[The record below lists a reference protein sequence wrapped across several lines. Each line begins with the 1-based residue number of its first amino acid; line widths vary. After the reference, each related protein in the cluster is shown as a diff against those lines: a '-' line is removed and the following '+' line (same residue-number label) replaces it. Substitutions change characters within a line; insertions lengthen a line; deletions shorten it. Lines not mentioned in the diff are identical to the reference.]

1 MSFVNQGNYNDA
13 CQYYLRGLN
22 LNPEAV
28 HVWNYLR
35 TALSLL
41 DRMVCAPVALPVSP
55 FADATR
61 VLRIWWRRAIRTT
74 LKRSRGSLTLPDLSK
89 CVDVQWTFVIRRSY
103 LLRHACDQIPDACER
118 RGGEAARGGGCTRA
132 QSRGTAE
139 ARGARRSA
147 PGRSRRSSSRRR
159 ARTICSA
166 TRVRSRK
173 PSTRL
178 PRGLPAALSH
188 PSPPTSAS
196 IAAPAAMDARGR
208 RRPRASATQA
218 AAASAVFTR
227 AGSPDGCNMQH
238 GIGESLKGWQ
248 TKKVWRALGV
258 VWLNRCVFG
267 GVLLG
272 VCASLAE
279 TYDRS
284 NADCRRSGGSH
295 VHP

>member
-147 PGRSRRSSSRRR
+147 PGRSRAEQLKKAGLAPSAPRR
-159 ARTICSA
+159 ACGRGSHRRGCRGGCPRRYRTRA
-166 TRVRSRK
+166 
-173 PSTRL
+173 P
-178 PRGLPAALSH
+178 LPAR
-188 PSPPTSAS
+188 PSPLRQRWT
-196 IAAPAAMDARGR
+196 RE
-208 RRPRASATQA
+208 A
-218 AAASAVFTR
+218 AAGR
-227 AGSPDGCNMQH
+227 AQAPHKLLTLPLS
-238 GIGESLKGWQ
+238 SLERAAQ
-248 TKKVWRALGV
+248 TAATWH
-258 VWLNRCVFG
+258 W
-267 GVLLG
+267 
-272 VCASLAE
+272 
-279 TYDRS
+279 
-284 NADCRRSGGSH
+284 
-295 VHP
+295 

>member
-1 MSFVNQGNYNDA
+1 MRAWINVGMSFVNQGNYNDA

-118 RGGEAARGGGCTRA
+118 RGGEAARGAGARA
-132 QSRGTAE
+132 LSPE
-139 ARGARRSA
+139 ARRRRA
-147 PGRSRRSSSRRR
+147 AHAAPRPADPGRAAQEGG

-196 IAAPAAMDARGR
+196 IAAQAAMDARGR
-208 RRPRASATQA
+208 RRPRASAAQA
-218 AAASAVFTR
+218 AAATAVFTR
-227 AGSPDGCNMQH
+227 AGSPDCCNM
-238 GIGESLKGWQ
+238 
-248 TKKVWRALGV
+248 ALV
-258 VWLNRCVFG
+258 NL
-267 GVLLG
+267 
-272 VCASLAE
+272 
-279 TYDRS
+279 
-284 NADCRRSGGSH
+284 
-295 VHP
+295 

>member
-118 RGGEAARGGGCTRA
+118 RGGEAARGAGARA
-132 QSRGTAE
+132 LSPE
-139 ARGARRSA
+139 AR
-147 PGRSRRSSSRRR
+147 RRR
-159 ARTICSA
+159 AAHAAPRPADPGGASQEGGLAPSAPRRACGRGSHRRGCRGGCPRRYRTRA
-166 TRVRSRK
+166 
-173 PSTRL
+173 P
-178 PRGLPAALSH
+178 LPAR
-188 PSPPTSAS
+188 PSPLRQRWT
-196 IAAPAAMDARGR
+196 RE
-208 RRPRASATQA
+208 A
-218 AAASAVFTR
+218 AAGR
-227 AGSPDGCNMQH
+227 AQAPHKLLPLPLS
-238 GIGESLKGWQ
+238 SLERAAQ
-248 TKKVWRALGV
+248 TAATWH
-258 VWLNRCVFG
+258 W
-267 GVLLG
+267 
-272 VCASLAE
+272 
-279 TYDRS
+279 
-284 NADCRRSGGSH
+284 
-295 VHP
+295 